1 MCIVNMIRK
10 ITRIAYKQAP
20 EKGDKGDS
28 GPIHRIRPWASGTEY
43 MPGPGYKY
51 EDFVYYN
58 KRYYSCQK
66 YIASSTTNPYDAV
79 LNSTGEWAYEP
90 NFNFLATG
98 VFFVGDGEGW
108 IFDEGVISHTS
119 GKISLTASGQII
131 AGNGVFTVDKDGN
144 MTAKSGTFGNLT
156 IGSTAAGYP
165 CLKGSVWYDDIEEH
179 FIELSP
185 EVFKLGARQN
195 GEEVEVIDFMPYFYS
210 DKYDRNDS
218 FRIKMMSNSK
228 MAIEGG
234 MIAGLRPQ
242 VVVSSAAT
250 VWLGNIGGGA
260 HPGTYILTGLNQTV
274 RTLQTDGYQ
283 VGDSFTVVS
292 RYDSTVKVYN
302 STQENIFST
311 LDNTSYSPGQT
322 IQIPAATAR
331 SFHMVWTASGFILYK

>member
-10 ITRIAYKQAP
+10 ITRIAYKQTP

-51 EDFVYYN
+51 EDYVYYN

-79 LNSTGEWAYEP
+79 LNSTGEWAYEQ

-108 IFDEGVISHTS
+108 IFDEGVIRHTS
-119 GKISLTASGQII
+119 GKIALTASGQII

-165 CLKGSVWYDDIEEH
+165 CLKGSVWYDDSEEH

-185 EVFKLGARQN
+185 EVFRLGARQN
-195 GEEVEVIDFMPYFYS
+195 GEEVEVIDLMPYFYA

-218 FRIKMMSNSK
+218 FRIKMRSNTK

-250 VWLGNIGGGA
+250 VWLGNTGGGA
-260 HPGTYILTGLNQTV
+260 HPGIYILTGLNQTV
-274 RTLQTDGYQ
+274 KTLQTDGYQ
-283 VGDSFTVVS
+283 VGDSFTVVN
-292 RYDSTVKVYN
+292 RYNSTVKVYN
-302 STQENIFST
+302 NTQENIFST
-311 LDNTSYSPGQT
+311 LDSTSYSTGQT
-322 IQIPAATAR
+322 IQIPADTAR
-331 SFHMVWTASGFILYK
+331 SFRIVWTASGFIIYK